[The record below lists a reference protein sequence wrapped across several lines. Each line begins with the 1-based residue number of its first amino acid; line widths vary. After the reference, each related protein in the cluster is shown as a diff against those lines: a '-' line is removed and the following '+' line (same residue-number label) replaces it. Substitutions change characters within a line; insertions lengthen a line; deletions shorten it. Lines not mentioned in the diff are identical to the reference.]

1 MFSKKKKK
9 IIFIIIQKKKLQK
22 RKEIKKNDKG
32 ILIGLIFWIR
42 LLIPLITL
50 LLL

>member
-9 IIFIIIQKKKLQK
+9 IIFIIIQKKLQK

-42 LLIPLITL
+42 LY
-50 LLL
+50 